1 MSIVIVGGNERMVCQ
16 YEDICKG
23 YGCKAKVFAKE
34 KGAMKKKIGAPD
46 LMILFT
52 GTVSHKMVN
61 CAVEE
66 AKKKYAKEAKER
78 WGDTEA
84 YRESEKK
91 TSGYGEEKWRA
102 LNGEMSDIF
111 REFAECA
118 NAGETPEGSR
128 VAGLVER
135 WRNHITENDYECT
148 LEILEGLE
156 KMYVGGRTF

>member
-66 AKKKYAKEAKER
+66 AKKKSIPVCRCHTSSASALESIL
-78 WGDTEA
+78 
-84 YRESEKK
+84 RE
-91 TSGYGEEKWRA
+91 YCA
-102 LNGEMSDIF
+102 LK
-111 REFAECA
+111 
-118 NAGETPEGSR
+118 
-128 VAGLVER
+128 LVF
-135 WRNHITENDYECT
+135 YK
-148 LEILEGLE
+148 EILANPCVFQYN
-156 KMYVGGRTF
+156 KRQIF